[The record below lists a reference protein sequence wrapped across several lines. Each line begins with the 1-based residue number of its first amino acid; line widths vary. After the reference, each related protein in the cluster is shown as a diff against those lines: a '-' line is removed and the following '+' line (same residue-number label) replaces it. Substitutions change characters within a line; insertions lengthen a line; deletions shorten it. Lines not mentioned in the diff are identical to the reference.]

1 MPVSSSDVDQMASL
15 MAIMNGQPAPRRQQ
29 QNFVN
34 NGNPDGTVIN
44 PKPDDGANVDAMKR
58 VLENFYGVNK
68 GMEKVAMTL
77 IDESQFD
84 SNLRSAL
91 VTEETDDGS
100 RIGEW
105 EIYLKEDGKR
115 KFYDVVND
123 QTGVTIAADLTL
135 YEAAF
140 GIARSLADGL
150 PITSRIV
157 RDILTAEGD
166 YAQAL
171 NDAIHHRHSLSKQ
184 LTESRRAILEDRY
197 DMAKQKARIARSR
210 VEELVKPP
218 F

>member
-1 MPVSSSDVDQMASL
+1 MPVSSNDVDQMANL
-15 MAIMNGQPAPRRQQ
+15 MAIMNGTPAPRRQQ
-29 QNFVN
+29 QDSVN
-34 NGNPDGTVIN
+34 GQPIEGGIIN

-84 SNLRSAL
+84 GDLRTAL

-105 EIYLKEDGKR
+105 EIYLKEEGKR

-123 QTGVTIAADLTL
+123 HTGVTIAADLTL

-150 PITSRIV
+150 PITSRVV
-157 RDILTAEGD
+157 RDILIAEGD

-171 NDAIHHRHSLSKQ
+171 NDAIIHKHTLSKK
-184 LTESRRAILEDRY
+184 LPETRRMVLEDRY
-197 DMAKQKARIARSR
+197 DVAKQKARTARQR
-210 VEELVKPP
+210 VEDLVKPP